1 MSPYLNIIDVTKRVT
16 PDRQIEV
23 IQITMNG
30 LSAFEITS
38 FKTIFNPRAT
48 IAINIHNVVITFII
62 FISNEGIGTNYTD
75 IGFVYN
81 ETTGVLTIS
90 SVIDNLIKGAAG
102 QAIQN
107 MNLMFNFDET
117 DGLILAPLY
126 I

>member
-1 MSPYLNIIDVTKRVT
+1 
-16 PDRQIEV
+16 
-23 IQITMNG
+23 
-30 LSAFEITS
+30 
-38 FKTIFNPRAT
+38 
-48 IAINIHNVVITFII
+48 
-62 FISNEGIGTNYTD
+62 
-75 IGFVYN
+75 FVYN

>member
-62 FISNEGIGTNYTD
+62 FISNEGIGTN
-75 IGFVYN
+75 
-81 ETTGVLTIS
+81 VLI
-90 SVIDNLIKGAAG
+90 
-102 QAIQN
+102 QAIIIN
-107 MNLMFNFDET
+107 PIRKDRKSVV
-117 DGLILAPLY
+117 
-126 I
+126 

>member
-30 LSAFEITS
+30 LSAFEIT

-62 FISNEGIGTNYTD
+62 FISNEGIGTN
-75 IGFVYN
+75 
-81 ETTGVLTIS
+81 VLI
-90 SVIDNLIKGAAG
+90 
-102 QAIQN
+102 QAIIIN
-107 MNLMFNFDET
+107 P
-117 DGLILAPLY
+117 IRK
-126 I
+126 

>member
-30 LSAFEITS
+30 LSAFEIT

-62 FISNEGIGTNYTD
+62 FISNEGIGTN
-75 IGFVYN
+75 
-81 ETTGVLTIS
+81 VLI
-90 SVIDNLIKGAAG
+90 
-102 QAIQN
+102 QAIIINQ
-107 MNLMFNFDET
+107 LESKEYRF
-117 DGLILAPLY
+117 LLY
-126 I
+126 LT